1 MGDGDKAISASTTWR
16 IRASLKSM
24 PDKSFADAR
33 GDGEMLEHSS
43 ANEIPEEH
51 YRLDLHPAYLELLA
65 RMEEVGSPEIGG
77 VPYFRS
83 HQGLAGDTTR
93 IGERDC
99 RRRPYGPRCVERS
112 GVRQLPAEPSSHET
126 HRWRGQSRAN
136 PSPKPKFPVRWE
148 NTGYSLIF
156 GSISPNLSSKS
167 QS

>member
-1 MGDGDKAISASTTWR
+1 VKPLGDGDKAISASTTWR

-33 GDGEMLEHSS
+33 GEGEMLEHSS

-83 HQGLAGDTTR
+83 HQGLAGDTT
-93 IGERDC
+93 
-99 RRRPYGPRCVERS
+99 PP
-112 GVRQLPAEPSSHET
+112 L
-126 HRWRGQSRAN
+126 
-136 PSPKPKFPVRWE
+136 K
-148 NTGYSLIF
+148 
-156 GSISPNLSSKS
+156 
-167 QS
+167 